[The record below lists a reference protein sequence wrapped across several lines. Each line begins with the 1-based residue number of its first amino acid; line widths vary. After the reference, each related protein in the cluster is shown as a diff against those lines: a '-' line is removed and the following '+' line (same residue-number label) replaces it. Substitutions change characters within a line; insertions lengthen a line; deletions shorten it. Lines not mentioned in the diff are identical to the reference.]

1 MQNII
6 ITAPSLDPMQNVNGV
21 SSVVRLIID
30 NNPNYKYLHFELG
43 KNDKEKGGWHRIAKL
58 IGSFFN
64 GQNLLI
70 HILMRVYTII
80 FHLMRN
86 QSSVTYHL
94 CIMSCIKNISW

>member
-43 KNDKEKGGWHRIAKL
+43 KNDKEKGAL
-58 IGSFFN
+58 P
-64 GQNLLI
+64 
-70 HILMRVYTII
+70 IL
-80 FHLMRN
+80 
-86 QSSVTYHL
+86 SVDERHGY
-94 CIMSCIKNISW
+94 